1 MTLHLNMTDV
11 SARQPRNALLGRRY
25 TAHTGRGRLAHASQS
40 ELLRVMIGRAAIL
53 SDTPEK
59 WAETVELLRRHGVD
73 PVGFEDF
80 EEGRP
85 AAIAASG
92 LSPFT
97 NADPEE
103 AGDIL

>member
-1 MTLHLNMTDV
+1 MTLQLNFLNA
-11 SARQPRNALLGRRY
+11 SPRQPRNALLGRHFA
-25 TAHTGRGRLAHASQS
+25 AHAGRRGLTPASQS
-40 ELLRVMIGRAAIL
+40 QLLRVMIGRAAAL

-59 WAETVELLRRHGVD
+59 WAETVELLKRHGVD

-92 LSPFT
+92 ISPFS
-97 NADPEE
+97 ADPEE
-103 AGDIL
+103 AGEF

>member
-1 MTLHLNMTDV
+1 MTLQLNVLD
-11 SARQPRNALLGRRY
+11 AEPRRPRNALLGRHY
-25 TAHTGRGRLAHASQS
+25 AAHAGRGSLAPASQS
-40 ELLRVMIGRAAIL
+40 QLLRVMIGRAAVL

-59 WAETVELLRRHGVD
+59 WAETVELLKRHGVD

-92 LSPFT
+92 ISLFS
-97 NADPEE
+97 
-103 AGDIL
+103 AGPGDAEY